1 MESAQPILFRIGDV
15 CVDRT
20 TFNFEKAL
28 HFQKLQIR
36 GFSSDGAMAIVHY
49 THCPIGMVIAVDVRL
64 LNVVDA
70 DGFLRPSPYTG
81 LFKRPAG
88 DTLCSAAAK
97 RARKE

>member
-1 MESAQPILFRIGDV
+1 MESAQPILFKIGDV

-49 THCPIGMVIAVDVRL
+49 THCPMGMVIAVDVRL
-64 LNVVDA
+64 LIVAPTVSVILNMLYGA
-70 DGFLRPSPYTG
+70 KT
-81 LFKRPAG
+81 
-88 DTLCSAAAK
+88 K
-97 RARKE
+97 RARME

>member
-1 MESAQPILFRIGDV
+1 MESAQPIFFSIGDV

-20 TFNFEKAL
+20 KFHAENAL
-28 HFQKLQIR
+28 RMKTVQIR
-36 GFSSDGAMAIVHY
+36 KFSSDGAKAIVHY
-49 THCPIGMVIAVDVRL
+49 THCPMGMVFAVDVRL

-88 DTLCSAAAK
+88 DTLCCAAAK
-97 RARKE
+97 RARME

>member
-20 TFNFEKAL
+20 TFQFEKAL
-28 HFQKLQIR
+28 QMQKVEIR
-36 GFSSDGAMAIVHY
+36 RFSSDGAKAIVHY
-49 THCPIGMVIAVDVRL
+49 THCPMGMVFAVDVRL
-64 LNVVDA
+64 LNAVDGE
-70 DGFLRPSPYTG
+70 GFLRPSPYTW